1 MQWHEVELDGI
12 RTAAFPERAVP
23 GIGQEAVE
31 HLGGYLRGGKWAWVT
46 SKYSN
51 EATMLVCSST
61 TGECVARHTF
71 WSEERPGQEEVRCSI
86 QTVEELFPG
95 EVDKPSLLAI
105 CLEIWSDGSR
115 RPHQCPAARTQLVIY
130 SVSLDQVLRRFD
142 LDALYCSSLAFL
154 DKQLCL
160 GTHLSRF
167 DGCLAVASEEGLVLL
182 LDLNCSH
189 ILETRNR
196 CILDSEADPCAEI
209 FRFPCVSSV
218 TRIDSLLAECR
229 SRDAH
234 LAVEVD
240 VARIGIRCLTSISF
254 APGFAAGLEDGT
266 ILIYDLVDFHLTTQL
281 RAPSDS
287 DVSVE
292 RICCVLPPDDP
303 KPCFYVCAMYLSPAR
318 LSLQLHSVSYMRSYV
333 NQSGEGF
340 RFRNFQSSM
349 LRNKQVFDTGKCFI
363 IGCTTAST
371 FSFAG
376 DNGTLLAI
384 ISWHS
389 DVERRNKLVLFD
401 INQWY
406 KDEMP
411 PGVRARE
418 VPHYLA
424 GYVLSGLPK
433 GLALQLRSNTIM
445 HFISL
450 HRFDEHFYPESL
462 TFDCSLLTSTGC
474 RYYAQDGVQHRFLNA
489 LRWER
494 ATLFLNPQPYHE
506 HIVRLRLMPQFSE
519 LHPDATVSK
528 AAMYEEILSVALEHK
543 CVALLNDC
551 ARSWLDGSFLC
562 NTLDSTQ
569 LSLSTLTNWI
579 VRRAGLIKAHC
590 SELCQGIFDYGG
602 YSLDERDSREYQA
615 LTSQLRELLRLQTY
629 ILEQGRRNLPPSI
642 QAECEVNRRALQT
655 VLIYQRV
662 LYWFIEQG
670 LLPEGQHMG
679 STDQQEPLLVRLR
692 RSYADLRKNKRKL
705 YIDVLGMRSGM
716 TESYP
721 PDTLQSLLYLMLNP
735 DTQTDRKYAIVLYFL
750 MDLVAPRQWVRFQG
764 AFQISE
770 QVVMSVR
777 SFWFLDHGEFDEC
790 VKELYDSATPIT
802 GYEEWQ
808 SKLLL
813 ETLLAAGASEAAM
826 RVVSQPPGPVDV
838 WLHLRVLL
846 ANDSIPEA
854 FHMAR
859 LYDDEGGYPLLER
872 FFQHCIDHRRFKVLA
887 ELCLREPEERLVYRL
902 LRQCRSR
909 QAECVQLILLLQKSK
924 FIEAV
929 SFMDDVAAE
938 RQREDDSS
946 STIISAYRSTMAPVA
961 QNIAGTYFR
970 IRGKLDSMNKLPGR
984 NLGNP
989 EPFSCQLVKQNAS
1002 GEVGGIFQSSALSAH
1017 WATRY
1022 DDLASGLPTSEHPAP
1037 LSGTNGVCK
1046 GHSNIPFLRRA
1057 QYGLSELPRRRH
1069 AVKPV
1074 LHQVA
1079 EKRQREQE
1087 DLQREER
1094 HRRDEVTM
1102 QPKKRRR
1109 LLGEQLVEDMRG
1121 HVKSLLRMAPV
1132 RKQLGE
1138 EESNGERSSVC
1149 DLLQPPSY
1157 LQSRQNVNRQG
1168 SSSPPAVLKPRPA
1181 IKSLGGTPLQATS
1194 TRLSGTKRFR
1204 FMPPI
1209 PLRLDGS
1216 MEVEGEEPVDEDA
1229 ESKDG
1234 VPETEEEET
1243 DEIIMAIESRSDP
1256 QATENSESEDE
1267 FMSPM
1272 ASANVSLANQSGVA
1286 AEGSPRVMGPPR
1298 GPQPRSSLLQGRNGN
1313 GNGSESS
1320 GFGSFATV
1328 QASQTSSHS
1337 QFVPTICSSK
1347 MYETHSQMHLF
1358 SGGIASSTSGVK
1370 ISERTTICG
1379 DMESTDLIP
1388 ETTAASLTAT
1398 SSEWPMPQARHP
1410 GQQLQMMDTTLG
1422 MSTYDVT
1429 SLEPR
1434 EPERE
1439 PVEEQSQEEVL
1450 QLEDSATGQTQQ
1462 EEQPAEQSQDEERP
1476 STEANYQL
1484 PFMAS
1489 SEAPVQE
1496 PLYSPT
1502 YSLSSEESSELSS
1515 YIDPMRPTQEDID
1528 NPLYTTETG
1537 SIASYHPSDTNDSE
1551 NSSPRA
1557 PLGDA
1562 GDGSLYRANSLE
1574 TVDDLDTTK
1583 GSVEE
1588 AEEDYEDDCVI
1599 ALDGTEVRGYVAR
1612 PQQPTACS
1620 SAELFAFK
1628 DECQEEAVPG
1638 SCPSL
1643 SLGATAN
1650 SDSVVADT
1658 IVLDSDSESRK
1669 DREQDNKPQST
1680 PMDMDVDVD
1689 VVVQVS
1695 VPVLVPVPVAEE
1707 PASSND
1713 SVATVSFSEAK
1724 QPPAEIDE
1732 EMVVEAEE
1740 NREVGEEQ
1748 QPDEEGAEE
1757 AQKEDAMMVEE
1768 EAEKQVLLPEDV
1780 PPHVDVR
1787 VESVPEIQEEESV
1800 IAVEEEEVQAV
1811 PVPEEEELQ
1820 AVPVPADEEKT
1831 EVQEEHTHPI
1841 AESVEEIHR
1850 EEEMVVE
1857 EEELKLVLEP
1867 EDEDKKEEVLEEEG
1881 KSEIQKQD
1889 EDIKEYEDAISE
1901 DDDLVLVVEDDEESS
1916 GGKHEM
1922 TLEVIQEEDTQ
1933 SDCMVVDPS
1942 PPDHTTAMEKEQKNE
1957 EQSTEE
1963 SPKQLAKEETT
1974 PRPRSTQEEDSKQSF
1989 TSEEGDRTPALP
2001 TATRTLR
2008 SRRSTSIPTDSP
2020 VVQTPPVSTRK
2031 LRLRSSDAPVSTP
2044 RRRTLQHKHLLEVID
2059 ESSHDTTNLPRTRSR
2074 SRLSIDSDA
2083 PAPGSNTTTRS
2094 KRATSLL
2101 PDVQNTTPRLRRGNS
2116 EPPSPAI
2123 TTTPVQKRRTV
2134 RSRKNSAVEAEEA
2147 APKVPEPEPVSEPKP
2162 QPEEEEKEEKPRL
2175 RRTTRRRASELSDK
2189 SDKTEQADPPSP
2201 GTSGPRQLRLRMHR
2215 VKKIESEAAESA
2227 APSQRS
2233 LRTPPP
2239 TESKEG
2245 YILLQT

>member
-1 MQWHEVELDGI
+1 
-12 RTAAFPERAVP
+12 
-23 GIGQEAVE
+23 
-31 HLGGYLRGGKWAWVT
+31 
-46 SKYSN
+46 
-51 EATMLVCSST
+51 MLVCAT
-61 TGECVARHTF
+61 ATGDSVARHTF
-71 WSEERPGQEEVRCSI
+71 WSEDRPGQEEVRCSI
-86 QTVEELFPG
+86 QCVEEMFPG
-95 EVDKPSLLAI
+95 QVDMPSLLAI
-105 CLEIWSDGSR
+105 SLEIWSAGNR
-115 RPHQCPAARTQLVIY
+115 RPQQCSVARTQLIIY
-130 SVSLDQVLRRFD
+130 SVAFDQVLRRFD
-142 LDALYCSSLAFL
+142 LDGLYCSALAFL
-154 DKQLCL
+154 DDRLCQ

-182 LDLNCSH
+182 LDINCKY
-189 ILETRNR
+189 LLQTRNC
-196 CILDSEADPCAEI
+196 CIRGSEADPSAEV

-218 TRIDSLLAECR
+218 ARIDSLLAECR

-240 VARIGIRCLTSISF
+240 VARIGIRCLASISF

-266 ILIYDLVDFHLTTQL
+266 ILIYDLVDFHLTTAL
-281 RAPSDS
+281 RAPPERN
-287 DVSVE
+287 VSVE

-303 KPCFYVCAMYLSPAR
+303 KPCFYICAMYLSSDC
-318 LSLQLHSVSYMRSYV
+318 LSLQLHSLSYRRSQMTRDGDGY
-333 NQSGEGF
+333 
-340 RFRNFQSSM
+340 RFQDFHSSL
-349 LRNKQVFDTGKCFI
+349 LRNQQVFDKGKCSV

-384 ISWHS
+384 LSWHS
-389 DVERRNKLVLFD
+389 HAERRNKLVLFD

-411 PGVRARE
+411 PSVRHRE
-418 VPHYLA
+418 IPHYLA

-433 GLALQLRSNTIM
+433 GLALDLRPNTIL

-474 RYYAQDGVQHRFLNA
+474 RYYAQDGVQQRFLNA

-506 HIVRLRLMPQFSE
+506 QIVRLRLMPQFSE

-528 AAMYEEILSVALEHK
+528 AAMYDEILSVALEHK

-602 YSLDERDSREYQA
+602 YSLDERERREYQA
-615 LTSQLRELLRLQTY
+615 LSSQLRELLRLQTY
-629 ILEQGRRNLPPSI
+629 ILEQGSRSMPPSTLT
-642 QAECEVNRRALQT
+642 ECETNKRALQT
-655 VLIYQRV
+655 VLMYQRV

-679 STDQQEPLLVRLR
+679 NNSQRESVLVRLR
-692 RSYADLRKNKRKL
+692 RSYTDLRKNKRKL
-705 YIDVLGMRSGM
+705 YIDALSKRTGLSNA
-716 TESYP
+716 YP
-721 PDTLQSLLYLMLNP
+721 PETLQSLLYLMLNP
-735 DTQTDRKYAIVLYFL
+735 DTQADRKNALVLYFL
-750 MDLVAPRQWVRFQG
+750 MDLAAPKLWSRFQG
-764 AFQISE
+764 AFQISDHL
-770 QVVMSVR
+770 VLSVR
-777 SFWFLDHGEFDEC
+777 SFWFLDHGDFEEC
-790 VKELYDSATPIT
+790 VRELYDAATPIT

-808 SKLLL
+808 SRLLL
-813 ETLLAAGASEAAM
+813 ETLLDAGAPEAAM

-838 WLHLRVLL
+838 WLHLRILL

-859 LYDDEGGYPLLER
+859 LYDQEESQPLLER
-872 FFQHCIDHRRFKVLA
+872 FFQHCIDNRRFKVLA

-909 QAECVQLILLLQKSK
+909 QTECVQLILLLQKSK
-924 FIEAV
+924 YIEAV
-929 SFMDDVAAE
+929 SFMDEVADE

-961 QNIAGTYFR
+961 QNIAGTYFQ
-970 IRGKLDSMNKLPGR
+970 IRGKLDRMNQVPSR
-984 NLGNP
+984 NWGNP

-1002 GEVGGIFQSSALSAH
+1002 GEVGGIFQCSALSAH

-1022 DDLASGLPTSEHPAP
+1022 DELASGLPAPGLSATTS
-1037 LSGTNGVCK
+1037 K

-1057 QYGLSELPRRRH
+1057 QYGLSEQPRRRRI
-1069 AVKPV
+1069 VKPV

-1087 DLQREER
+1087 ELQREER
-1094 HRRDEVTM
+1094 HRRDEITI

-1121 HVKSLLRMAPV
+1121 HVKNI
-1132 RKQLGE
+1132 LGKLPAQKPL
-1138 EESNGERSSVC
+1138 EESQTGSLSQ
-1149 DLLQPPSY
+1149 LLQPPSF
-1157 LQSRQNVNRQG
+1157 LQSRQSTNRQG
-1168 SSSPPAVLKPRPA
+1168 SSSPPTVLKPRPA
-1181 IKSLGGTPLQATS
+1181 IKSLGGTPLVATS
-1194 TRLSGTKRFR
+1194 TKLSGTKRFR

-1216 MEVEGEEPVDEDA
+1216 LEVDSEEPVDEDA
-1229 ESKDG
+1229 ESKDEA
-1234 VPETEEEET
+1234 PEAEEEET
-1243 DEIIMAIESRSDP
+1243 DEIIMAIEPRSDP
-1256 QATENSESEDE
+1256 QATENDSSESEDE
-1267 FMSPM
+1267 FLSPM
-1272 ASANVSLANQSGVA
+1272 ASANVSLANQPGVV
-1286 AEGSPRVMGPPR
+1286 AEESPRIMGPPR
-1298 GPQPRSSLLQGRNGN
+1298 GPQPRSSLFQGRNGN

-1358 SGGIASSTSGVK
+1358 SGGLASSSSGVK

-1388 ETTAASLTAT
+1388 ETTAALTAA
-1398 SSEWPMPQARHP
+1398 SSEWSMPQSRQQ
-1410 GQQLQMMDTTLG
+1410 GQPLQMMDTTLG

-1434 EPERE
+1434 EQERE
-1439 PVEEQSQEEVL
+1439 QAEEPREEQEEEVL
-1450 QLEDSATGQTQQ
+1450 QLEESIAAETQQ
-1462 EEQPAEQSQDEERP
+1462 QEQPAEQSQAQEGAR
-1476 STEANYQL
+1476 TEANYQI

-1515 YIDPMRPTQEDID
+1515 YDRHRPTYDDLMRPTQEDID

-1537 SIASYHPSDTNDSE
+1537 SLVSYHSSDSNVSE

-1557 PLGDA
+1557 PLGA
-1562 GDGSLYRANSLE
+1562 GEDGSLYRANSLE

-1612 PQQPTACS
+1612 PEQPTACS

-1669 DREQDNKPQST
+1669 DREHGKVQST
-1680 PMDMDVDVD
+1680 SMDVDVD
-1689 VVVQVS
+1689 EVVT
-1695 VPVLVPVPVAEE
+1695 VPVAVGEE

-1713 SVATVSFSEAK
+1713 SVATVSFTEAK
-1724 QPPAEIDE
+1724 QAPIQIDE
-1732 EMVVEAEE
+1732 EMVVEDEVEEVVLEEMLPVVRNEDEIMVEDEVEPQVGNPEVVETLEVQAEIE
-1740 NREVGEEQ
+1740 PEPSVAAKDEEEKQ
-1748 QPDEEGAEE
+1748 AVLVPEDEEIELPDEVHEE
-1757 AQKEDAMMVEE
+1757 QKEDEMVVDKEE
-1768 EAEKQVLLPEDV
+1768 DKQE
-1780 PPHVDVR
+1780 
-1787 VESVPEIQEEESV
+1787 QE
-1800 IAVEEEEVQAV
+1800 
-1811 PVPEEEELQ
+1811 PD
-1820 AVPVPADEEKT
+1820 DEEK
-1831 EVQEEHTHPI
+1831 EEALEEQE
-1841 AESVEEIHR
+1841 SKEETP
-1850 EEEMVVE
+1850 
-1857 EEELKLVLEP
+1857 K
-1867 EDEDKKEEVLEEEG
+1867 EDEKIEPQIEH
-1881 KSEIQKQD
+1881 
-1889 EDIKEYEDAISE
+1889 EDSVFE
-1901 DDDLVLVVEDDEESS
+1901 DDDLVLVVEEDEDSH
-1916 GGKHEM
+1916 GAKHEM
-1922 TLEVIQEEDTQ
+1922 TLEVIQEEED
-1933 SDCMVVDPS
+1933 SEGDCVVVV
-1942 PPDHTTAMEKEQKNE
+1942 PPEPNEAEQK
-1957 EQSTEE
+1957 SKKK
-1963 SPKQLAKEETT
+1963 SSKDKPKRKAKDRTT
-1974 PRPRSTQEEDSKQSF
+1974 PEPRPAHEEDSKQSF
-1989 TSEEGDRTPALP
+1989 MSEDDDHTPAIP
-2001 TATRTLR
+2001 TSTRTLR
-2008 SRRSTSIPTDSP
+2008 ARRSTSIPTESP
-2020 VVQTPPVSTRK
+2020 AVQTPPVSARK
-2031 LRLRSSDAPVSTP
+2031 LRLRSTDSVSTP
-2044 RRRTLQHKHLLEVID
+2044 RRRPVHHKHLLEVID
-2059 ESSHDTTNLPRTRSR
+2059 EGSPDTPSLPRTRSR
-2074 SRLSIDSDA
+2074 TRLSIDSDA
-2083 PAPGSNTTTRS
+2083 PAPGSGVIRA

-2101 PDVQNTTPRLRRGNS
+2101 SDVHNPTPRLRRGIS

-2123 TTTPVQKRRTV
+2123 STTPVRSTRRTV
-2134 RSRKNSAVEAEEA
+2134 RSRKNSKVEEDEA
-2147 APKVPEPEPVSEPKP
+2147 PEKVPEPEPE
-2162 QPEEEEKEEKPRL
+2162 QEEMPRL

-2189 SDKTEQADPPSP
+2189 SDKTDHTDPPSP
-2201 GTSGPRQLRLRMHR
+2201 STSAPRQLRLRVQRM
-2215 VKKIESEAAESA
+2215 KKSEVEAADSA

-2233 LRTPPP
+2233 LRTPPL
-2239 TESKEG
+2239 SEG
-2245 YILLQT
+2245 SNEANVPPKKRGRPKK